1 MQPSSSSSAIPPPTA
16 EEASETMVFPEW
28 SLQPRRETGALSFTK
43 RFPEYDGRGTII
55 AILDSGETLIPW
67 NKNQRTKSTLAQP
80 RSCSIYSRTRSLPPS
95 AGLDPAAGG
104 LQVTT
109 DGKRKV
115 IDRIDASGAGDVDM
129 SKTAEAKDG
138 ELKGATGRALKIP
151 PDLPQE
157 GQYRVGF
164 KRAFSLYPRSLRD
177 RYESANLILLRI

>member
-1 MQPSSSSSAIPPPTA
+1 MPHIPPT
-16 EEASETMVFPEW
+16 
-28 SLQPRRETGALSFTK
+28 
-43 RFPEYDGRGTII
+43 
-55 AILDSGETLIPW
+55 
-67 NKNQRTKSTLAQP
+67 
-80 RSCSIYSRTRSLPPS
+80 

-138 ELKGATGRALKIP
+138 ELKGATGRSLKIP
-151 PDLPQE
+151 PDLPQD

-177 RYESANLILLRI
+177 RCESAYWIFYDDQIRQLPNLAFHSQL

>member
-1 MQPSSSSSAIPPPTA
+1 M
-16 EEASETMVFPEW
+16 
-28 SLQPRRETGALSFTK
+28 
-43 RFPEYDGRGTII
+43 
-55 AILDSGETLIPW
+55 
-67 NKNQRTKSTLAQP
+67 
-80 RSCSIYSRTRSLPPS
+80 
-95 AGLDPAAGG
+95 
-104 LQVTT
+104 TT

-157 GQYRVGF
+157 GLYRVGF

-177 RYESANLILLRI
+177 RCESAYWIFYDDQIRQLLNLAFH

>member
-1 MQPSSSSSAIPPPTA
+1 M
-16 EEASETMVFPEW
+16 
-28 SLQPRRETGALSFTK
+28 
-43 RFPEYDGRGTII
+43 
-55 AILDSGETLIPW
+55 
-67 NKNQRTKSTLAQP
+67 
-80 RSCSIYSRTRSLPPS
+80 
-95 AGLDPAAGG
+95 
-104 LQVTT
+104 TT

-151 PDLPQE
+151 PDLPRE

-177 RYESANLILLRI
+177 RCERFSTYDDQIRCICQILHSIGISGPQT

>member
-1 MQPSSSSSAIPPPTA
+1 MPHI
-16 EEASETMVFPEW
+16 
-28 SLQPRRETGALSFTK
+28 R
-43 RFPEYDGRGTII
+43 
-55 AILDSGETLIPW
+55 
-67 NKNQRTKSTLAQP
+67 
-80 RSCSIYSRTRSLPPS
+80 PS

-177 RYESANLILLRI
+177 RCESAYWIFYDDQIRQLPNLAFH

>member
-1 MQPSSSSSAIPPPTA
+1 MTLDDTYKHIFIPAP
-16 EEASETMVFPEW
+16 
-28 SLQPRRETGALSFTK
+28 
-43 RFPEYDGRGTII
+43 
-55 AILDSGETLIPW
+55 
-67 NKNQRTKSTLAQP
+67 
-80 RSCSIYSRTRSLPPS
+80 
-95 AGLDPAAGG
+95 GLDPAAGG

-177 RYESANLILLRI
+177 RWVLNHYIKAFAVYKFCWDYDQI